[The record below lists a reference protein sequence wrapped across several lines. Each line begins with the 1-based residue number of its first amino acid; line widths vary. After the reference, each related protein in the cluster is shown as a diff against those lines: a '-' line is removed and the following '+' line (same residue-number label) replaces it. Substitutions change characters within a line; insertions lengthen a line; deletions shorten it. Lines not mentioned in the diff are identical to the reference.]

1 MILTRRSNLLSTLL
15 TCYGRVRRL
24 LKRALRR
31 MSSSCLHQRLIWLLE
46 VDPSTT
52 TGAAD
57 ASRLQRELREV
68 ASGTKWEMRRAAKCE
83 EATCRPPARRL
94 PSNSDT
100 APPRGF
106 APRRRSSDFY
116 IHTWRRSELAGCSN
130 SRRSC

>member
-83 EATCRPPARRL
+83 EATCIEENSERCRDLGEALARAAAA
-94 PSNSDT
+94 T
-100 APPRGF
+100 APPDG
-106 APRRRSSDFY
+106 AGPMPSSP
-116 IHTWRRSELAGCSN
+116 A
-130 SRRSC
+130 